1 MTDRVK
7 GFNVTLESD
16 VRIDDIETIM
26 NAIKMI
32 KGVVD
37 VEPNIVTT
45 DDLFNRVRI
54 KNEYRNK
61 LYKFINDEFEK

>member
-1 MTDRVK
+1 MITY
-7 GFNVTLESD
+7 FSLIYVT
-16 VRIDDIETIM
+16 I
-26 NAIKMI
+26 
-32 KGVVD
+32 VD

>member
-32 KGVVD
+32 KGIVD